1 MDTST
6 LLLTAK
12 FFSQEKKKLMAF
24 RMIWNVHNNLWW
36 YLNKN
41 ENIRAIQMEF
51 LKEKVYIFWKLMEM
65 LVMEVWQAWS
75 SDEIIS
81 KKIIR
86 LNALP
91 NQSWANN
98 ISQYLV
104 QGPQPA
110 PHPYPPASSLTKP
123 RKDIHRGK
131 MNASKIPHSY
141 TLIPIEIWNTILG
154 AW

>member
-1 MDTST
+1 
-6 LLLTAK
+6 
-12 FFSQEKKKLMAF
+12 
-24 RMIWNVHNNLWW
+24 MIWNVHNNLWW

-98 ISQYLV
+98 ISV
-104 QGPQPA
+104 
-110 PHPYPPASSLTKP
+110 P
-123 RKDIHRGK
+123 RVNGG
-131 MNASKIPHSY
+131 M
-141 TLIPIEIWNTILG
+141 WIL
-154 AW
+154 